1 MQIIGNNSLEI
12 TLYNRKKEN
21 FYNLNCL
28 QVFDVLNH
36 YLGNMIYFNLNNK
49 IFNQPK
55 VEIKDDDLIPDKLQG
70 NYILEL
76 DLKEELEIEKC

>member
-12 TLYNRKKEN
+12 TLYNRKKESFN
-21 FYNLNCL
+21 NLNCL
-28 QVFDVLNH
+28 QVFEVLNN
-36 YLGNMIYFNLNNK
+36 YLGDMIYFNLNNK

-55 VEIKDDDLIPDKLQG
+55 AEIKDDDLIPDKLQG

-76 DLKEELEIEKC
+76 DLKEG

>member
-1 MQIIGNNSLEI
+1 MAIVGNNYLEI
-12 TLYNRKKEN
+12 TLYNRKKESFN
-21 FYNLNCL
+21 NLNCS

-36 YLGNMIYFNLNNK
+36 YLGDMIYFNLNNK

-55 VEIKDDDLIPDKLQG
+55 VEIKDDDLIPDKLFG

-76 DLKEELEIEKC
+76 DLKEELKKC